1 LAKLGE
7 FSYLVGEVLQFVVL
21 EVEAGQ
27 LTTLADLFRQVL
39 QLVVAA
45 VAGHQGLQRTD
56 TSWKLTDVVLSD
68 GEVGQV
74 DKIPKLVVHHPDP
87 VEPHVECG
95 EAGQLVDHR
104 RDLREPVVAAVEDP
118 EDLEVCQL
126 LRQGCDHVLRKRQ
139 RFQVPQESYLRRK
152 SGESVGI

>member
-1 LAKLGE
+1 MAKLGE

-56 TSWKLTDVVLSD
+56 TS
-68 GEVGQV
+68 
-74 DKIPKLVVHHPDP
+74 
-87 VEPHVECG
+87 
-95 EAGQLVDHR
+95 
-104 RDLREPVVAAVEDP
+104 
-118 EDLEVCQL
+118 
-126 LRQGCDHVLRKRQ
+126 
-139 RFQVPQESYLRRK
+139 
-152 SGESVGI
+152 

>member
-1 LAKLGE
+1 M
-7 FSYLVGEVLQFVVL
+7 
-21 EVEAGQ
+21 
-27 LTTLADLFRQVL
+27 
-39 QLVVAA
+39 
-45 VAGHQGLQRTD
+45 
-56 TSWKLTDVVLSD
+56 TDVVLSD

-152 SGESVGI
+152 SGESEIMQESEPLLIFNFNNKCPREIFFLKII